1 MATRAT
7 SEWPVLAYARS
18 PDQSACVE
26 DIRSS
31 SSCVEQFHPMTD
43 REVRSMT
50 EEMVEG
56 AYTIKA
62 TEEPVLAS

>member
-7 SEWPVLAYARS
+7 SEWPVLAYARGQ
-18 PDQSACVE
+18 QSACVE
-26 DIRSS
+26 DIHWS
-31 SSCVEQFHPMTD
+31 SSCVEQFHLMTD

-56 AYTIKA
+56 AHTIKA